1 MNFEEAK
8 WVDPVFTETGKI
20 LKKMAKNFNVMSK
33 LVRMALRSMCMTF
46 QVPTLHHDI
55 ELANWGCITLQPFYI
70 VPYLSLLVS

>member
-1 MNFEEAK
+1 MKFEEAK
-8 WVDPVFTETGKI
+8 WVDLVFTETGKI
-20 LKKMAKNFNVMSK
+20 PKKMAKNFNVMSA
-33 LVRMALRSMCMTF
+33 MALRSMCMTF